1 MSTLNAMGRRGSWFA
16 KIEGK
21 QIPCVHAHWKTDHNY
36 NDPGYRQTGAKWP
49 DFIGALE
56 TLKLAA
62 LTSDIRPHG
71 NTFRR
76 TGYIALYKIDNVRI
90 EGENLRFE
98 FIEKIALLRRG
109 H

>member
-1 MSTLNAMGRRGSWFA
+1 VYTA
-16 KIEGK
+16 IGK
-21 QIPCVHAHWKTDHNY
+21 QIITTTILVTD
-36 NDPGYRQTGAKWP
+36 RRP

-62 LTSDIRPHG
+62 LTRDIRPHG

-76 TGYIALYKIDNVRI
+76 TAYIALYKIDNVRI

-98 FIEKIALLRRG
+98 FIEKMALLRRG